1 MEIINSN
8 MWVYNNKIINNI
20 NDFESGTFGYIYRI
34 TNLIT
39 GKEYIGKKQLESKIN
54 VKLGKK
60 EKASLPTQRG
70 RTPSKKLVVKESNW
84 QEYWGSCKPL
94 HEDLKKLGA
103 DQFKREILMICK
115 SKKLLTYYEAAFQ
128 IKENVLLNEN
138 YNDTILGHYYRKDFL
153 A

>member
-1 MEIINSN
+1 
-8 MWVYNNKIINNI
+8 MWLYENKVIEKIE
-20 NDFESGTFGYIYRI
+20 DFLEGTFGFVYRI
-34 TNLIT
+34 TNLT
-39 GKEYIGKKQLESKIN
+39 NGKFYIGKKQLLSQTNI
-54 VKLGKK
+54 KLSKK
-60 EKASLPTQRG
+60 EIAALPTQRG

-84 QEYWGSCKPL
+84 REYWGSCKSL

-128 IKENVLLNEN
+128 IKEDVLLNES

-153 A
+153 S